1 MWKTQIKL
9 EISQGQK
16 NIKKKKNKG
25 NANAIFEQKVTL
37 KVINIYETLIVH
49 GTIAKT
55 EK

>member
-16 NIKKKKNKG
+16 NIKKKNKG
-25 NANAIFEQKVTL
+25 NANANFEQKVAL
-37 KVINIYETLIVH
+37 KVINLYETLIVH

-55 EK
+55 KK